1 MENNILT
8 YRPKLPFGYFHKKID
23 SVHVI
28 THPSRP
34 SWVVSNN
41 LGWEILKQCNGKNTV
56 NDIIKKLMYVYN
68 APKEV
73 IENDIAEFI
82 TSAIKSGIFDSQSKD
97 PAIEKTKIDSVFLHL
112 TAKCN
117 LRCKHCYAVA
127 MSEGG
132 KELTTQEYI
141 KFLEQFYAEG
151 GKTVVVS
158 GGEPLITKKLKKILE
173 INSKAH
179 IRLLTNATI
188 IDERWAAYLAKFN
201 ISIQVSIDGSNKS
214 IHDNIRGDGSFEASI
229 TGVEHLI
236 RQGMQKRINFS
247 TTIMKQNLMDLPNI
261 FQLAKNM
268 GISCVRFLPLRKQGN
283 AIANW
288 NIIQNDVTRKDYENF
303 YRYVFEHAKLKY
315 PELDIHCGLSGYVL
329 DPKMNYAD
337 GSWCPVGKKIVID
350 TKGDV
355 FPCALLMDE
364 KFKMGNIKT
373 NSIEDLKSN
382 LILKNLRCARVERK
396 NKIKKCSACMWKN
409 FCQGSCMGEAYEKN
423 NTIWDTDEFCEFRIN
438 LYEQSVIKLSKEIA
452 LKKHREPGEDINTEC
467 F

>member
-8 YRPKLPFGYFHKKID
+8 YKPKLPFGYFHKKID
-23 SVHVI
+23 SIHII

-56 NDIIKKLMYVYN
+56 NDIIKKLVYIYN

-73 IENDIAEFI
+73 IENDIAAFI
-82 TSAIKSGIFDSQSKD
+82 TSTTKSGILVPQSNS
-97 PAIEKTKIDSVFLHL
+97 PATEKATIASVFLHL
-112 TAKCN
+112 TDKCN
-117 LRCKHCYAVA
+117 LRCKHCYAVN
-127 MSEGG
+127 MSKGG
-132 KELTTQEYI
+132 QELTTQEFI
-141 KFLEQFYAEG
+141 TFLEQFYAEG
-151 GKTVVVS
+151 ANTVVVS
-158 GGEPLITKKLKKILE
+158 GGEPLFTNKFKKILE
-173 INSKAH
+173 INPKAH

-188 IDERWAAYLAKFN
+188 IDERWAAYLSKFN
-201 ISIQVSIDGSNKS
+201 IKIQVSIDGSNKS
-214 IHDNIRGDGSFEASI
+214 IHDNIRGDGSFEAAI
-229 TGVEHLI
+229 IGVEHLI
-236 RQGMQKRINFS
+236 RQGMQKRINFC

-283 AIANW
+283 ASVNW
-288 NIIQNDVTRKDYENF
+288 NIIQNDVTRKDYESF
-303 YRYVFEHAKLKY
+303 YRYVFEYAMLKY
-315 PELDIHCGLSGYVL
+315 PELDISCGLSGYVL
-329 DPKMNYAD
+329 DSNKIGVD

-355 FPCALLMDE
+355 FPCVLLMDE
-364 KFKMGNIKT
+364 KFKIGNIKI

-382 LILKNLRCARVERK
+382 LILKNLSCARVERK
-396 NKIKKCSACMWKN
+396 NKIKKCSTCMWKN

-438 LYEQSVIKLSKEIA
+438 LYEQSVIKLSKETTF
-452 LKKHREPGEDINTEC
+452 KKHRELGEDINTEC

>member
-1 MENNILT
+1 MENNNLT
-8 YRPKLPFGYFHKKID
+8 NKPKLPFGYFHKKID
-23 SVHVI
+23 SIHVI

-56 NDIIKKLMYVYN
+56 NDIINKMACTYN
-68 APKEV
+68 ASKEV

-82 TSAIKSGIFDSQSKD
+82 TSTTKSGILVPQSNSLST
-97 PAIEKTKIDSVFLHL
+97 EKAMLSSVFLHL
-112 TAKCN
+112 TDNCN
-117 LRCKHCYAVA
+117 LRCKHCYALD

-141 KFLEQFYAEG
+141 TFLEQFYAEG
-151 GKTVVVS
+151 GKSVVVS

-173 INSKAH
+173 INPKAD
-179 IRLLTNATI
+179 IRLLTNATM
-188 IDERWAAYLAKFN
+188 IDEKWAAYLSKFN

-214 IHDNIRGDGSFEASI
+214 IHDSIRGDGSFEAAI

-247 TTIMKQNLMDLPNI
+247 TTIMKQNLTDMPNI

-283 AIANW
+283 AGVNW

-303 YRYVFEHAKLKY
+303 YRYVFNHAMLKY
-315 PELDIHCGLSGYVL
+315 PELNISSGLSGYVL
-329 DPKMNYAD
+329 DSKKIGAD
-337 GSWCPVGKKIVID
+337 GWCPVGKKIVID

-355 FPCALLMDE
+355 FPCVSLMDD
-364 KFKMGNIKT
+364 KFKIGNIKT

-382 LILKNLRCARVERK
+382 LTLQNLSCARVERK
-396 NKIKKCSACMWKN
+396 NKIKKCSTCMWKN
-409 FCQGSCMGEAYEKN
+409 FCQGSCMGEAYERNK
-423 NTIWDTDEFCEFRIN
+423 TIWDTDEFCEFRIN

-452 LKKHREPGEDINTEC
+452 FKKHRALGEDINTEC

>member
-8 YRPKLPFGYFHKKID
+8 YKPKLPSGYFHKKID
-23 SVHVI
+23 SIHVI

-56 NDIIKKLMYVYN
+56 NDIIKKLIYIYN

-82 TSAIKSGIFDSQSKD
+82 TSTSKSGILVPQSNSLTT
-97 PAIEKTKIDSVFLHL
+97 EKSTIASVFLHL
-112 TAKCN
+112 TDKCN
-117 LRCKHCYAVA
+117 LRCKHCYAVN

-132 KELTTQEYI
+132 QELTSQEFI
-141 KFLEQFYAEG
+141 TFLEQFYAQG
-151 GKTVVVS
+151 GNTVVVS
-158 GGEPLITKKLKKILE
+158 GGEPLITNKFKKILE
-173 INSKAH
+173 INSKAD

-188 IDERWAAYLAKFN
+188 IDEKLAAYLSKFN
-201 ISIQVSIDGSNKS
+201 IKIQVSIDGSNKS
-214 IHDNIRGDGSFEASI
+214 IHDNIRGDGSFEAAI

-261 FQLAKNM
+261 FQLANNM
-268 GISCVRFLPLRKQGN
+268 GITCVRFLPLRKHGN
-283 AIANW
+283 ASANW
-288 NIIQNDVTRKDYENF
+288 NIIQNDVTQKDYENF
-303 YRYVFEHAKLKY
+303 YRNVFEYAMLKY
-315 PELDIHCGLSGYVL
+315 PELNISCGLSGYTL
-329 DPKMNYAD
+329 DSKKISVD
-337 GSWCPVGKKIVID
+337 GSGCTIGKKIVID

-364 KFKMGNIKT
+364 KFKIGNIKV

-382 LILKNLRCARVERK
+382 LILNNLICARVERK
-396 NKIKKCSACMWKN
+396 NKIIKCSTCMWKN

-423 NTIWDTDEFCEFRIN
+423 KTIWDTDEFCEFRIN
-438 LYEQSVIKLSKEIA
+438 LYEQSVIKLSKEITF
-452 LKKHREPGEDINTEC
+452 KKHRELGEDINTEC